1 MKGADNLTSKL
12 KKFIG
17 IKAKDFKDLVIEI
30 ILSPIAHRR
39 KICIWYK
46 KKWSMTTP
54 ISQTVMTEN
63 KLSTKLLYLI
73 KKKGF

>member
-46 KKWSMTTP
+46 KK
-54 ISQTVMTEN
+54 
-63 KLSTKLLYLI
+63 
-73 KKKGF
+73 